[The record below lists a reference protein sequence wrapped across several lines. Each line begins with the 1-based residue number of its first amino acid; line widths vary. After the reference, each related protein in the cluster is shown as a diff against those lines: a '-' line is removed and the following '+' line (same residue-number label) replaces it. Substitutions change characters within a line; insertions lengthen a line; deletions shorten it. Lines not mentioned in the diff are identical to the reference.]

1 MHANIIK
8 VVLNA
13 ESSAHL
19 LNEIYFLE
27 GSLLINHEYHILI
40 GSRLIMEAC
49 PDVVGKRVN
58 AGVWLGIKVPR
69 VCQIERSPNLCF
81 KQETDIDWHPDLCIN
96 D

>member
-1 MHANIIK
+1 MHANIIE

-27 GSLLINHEYHILI
+27 GCLLINDEDYVLI
-40 GSRLIMEAC
+40 RSRLIMETC

-58 AGVWLGIKVPR
+58 AWIRLGIKVPR

-81 KQETDIDWHPDLCIN
+81 
-96 D
+96 